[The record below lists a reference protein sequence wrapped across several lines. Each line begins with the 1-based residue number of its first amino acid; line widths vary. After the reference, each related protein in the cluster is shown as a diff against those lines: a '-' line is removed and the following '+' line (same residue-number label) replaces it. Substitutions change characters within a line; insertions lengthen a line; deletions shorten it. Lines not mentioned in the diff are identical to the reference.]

1 MIFAKYLPHM
11 YQGAEHTGR
20 RVLNMGGGGGGP
32 TTSTTYTSNIPEWL
46 RPQTEA
52 LLGAGTQEYFR
63 TTPRTVTD
71 PATGQSKTEYDIT
84 GLKPFRPYSENKES
98 YFAPFTQQQQNVF
111 SEVGGMRTPTGFQ
124 TGQQLTG
131 AAGAGGLGTVQ
142 GAYGYGGQGAGY
154 GGQGAGYGQQA
165 AGMGGLYERMATDPM
180 SVEGYMSPY
189 MQQVVERQKLAA
201 IEDAQRANLGANLG
215 SVRSGTYGGAR
226 QTLAQSQR
234 EAALE
239 KQLGDI
245 QAGGLQSAF
254 DQAQK
259 AQQFGVTAG
268 LQGLQT
274 GVQGAGLGIT
284 GAGLGLQGV
293 QAAQAGYGLAGQM
306 GRSLADI
313 AGAQQQADIQR
324 VGLQSDIGAQQQAR
338 EQGIIDQRIQ
348 DFALAEQYPFQQ
360 LSGYSGLLR
369 GYSTP
374 TTTISQYRAAQ
385 SPITQLA
392 GTGIQLGGAAQALGV
407 GGGRKAGGQIKS
419 YAQGGI
425 TSVDALESMAEDL
438 SIPQIQQSVK
448 NKTLPGYVGIPIL
461 ENKVNNA
468 ERMKM
473 AQGIAPDMGQEPPIA
488 DQVMARADALQGI
501 DSVATGAGGGM
512 VAFER
517 GGPVQYAD
525 GSKGYVFGAL
535 VQGARVAA
543 PYVGRAVGR
552 GYKALRDRTLGST
565 KAGILALPAGFLL
578 GDDPEKL
585 YKIDDFP
592 GMDLEETAL
601 ADPAKQQGGANATK
615 QGGPGASAAPAAAPA
630 APGTPGG
637 KDPVEKELS
646 RAELFALREKEQKDF
661 LGEDPRIAKMQ
672 EALAKQGEEGFLD
685 RALRGLQ
692 YVVAGEKIKKEG
704 DTSQLEKITQSEMA
718 RRKEMADR
726 EMKKAELE
734 GADYQRKAGIYKE
747 VAGEERERAKTKADR
762 VFQEKLLDRKL
773 KVQEKIA
780 EMRPESATAELI
792 RLGKSK
798 DPIDRQIYKDLTASR
813 SGVMTR
819 QDAVKEVLR
828 VNPMLGYKGKEK
840 ELEDAIAVIMGAN
853 SSGGG
858 FTPSTQQQSILDKY
872 R

>member
-20 RVLNMGGGGGGP
+20 RVLNMGGGGGGGP

-52 LLGAGTQEYFR
+52 LLGAATQEYFN
-63 TTPRTVTD
+63 VD
-71 PATGQSKTEYDIT
+71 PSGQIT
-84 GLKPFRPYSENKES
+84 GMKPFRPFSEDKES
-98 YFAPFTQQQQNVF
+98 YFAPFTQQQQDVF
-111 SEVGGMRTPTGFQ
+111 GEVGQMTTSPLYGS
-124 TGQQLTG
+124 G
-131 AAGAGGLGTVQ
+131 AALAGQSGVSAL
-142 GAYGYGGQGAGY
+142 
-154 GGQGAGYGQQA
+154 GYGQQA

-180 SVEGYMSPY
+180 SMQGYMSPY

-201 IEDAQRANLGANLG
+201 IEDAQRANLGQNLG
-215 SVRSGTYGGAR
+215 AVRQGTYGGAR
-226 QTLAQSQR
+226 QALAQSQR
-234 EAALE
+234 EASLE

-245 QAGGLQSAF
+245 QAQGLQSAF
-254 DQAQK
+254 DQARQ
-259 AQQFGVTAG
+259 AQQFGVTTG

-274 GVQGAGLGIT
+274 GLQGLGT
-284 GAGLGLQGV
+284 
-293 QAAQAGYGLAGQM
+293 AGQM

-313 AGAQQQADIQR
+313 ASAQQQADVQR
-324 VGLQSDIGAQQQAR
+324 VGLQSEIGAQQQAR

-374 TTTISQYRAAQ
+374 TTTINQYRAAQ

-392 GTGIQLGGAAQALGV
+392 GTGIQLGGTAQALGV

-468 ERMKM
+468 ERIKM

-525 GSKGYVFGAL
+525 GSQGYLVGAL

-578 GDDPEKL
+578 GDDPEEL

-592 GMDLEETAL
+592 GMDLGETAL

-615 QGGPGASAAPAAAPA
+615 QGGAADAANQGDKAGPAKQGG
-630 APGTPGG
+630 PGTPGG

-780 EMRPESATAELI
+780 GMRPESATAELI

-798 DPIDRQIYKDLTASR
+798 DPIDRQIYKDLTASK
-813 SGVMTR
+813 SGAMTR
-819 QDAVKEVLR
+819 EDAAKLALQA
-828 VNPMLGYKGKEK
+828 NPGLIYPGKEK
-840 ELEDAIAVIMGAN
+840 ELEDMIARIMG
-853 SSGGG
+853 SVGGG
-858 FTPSTQQQSILDKY
+858 GGGGGGVDKNNPLLK
-872 R
+872 

>member
-1 MIFAKYLPHM
+1 
-11 YQGAEHTGR
+11 
-20 RVLNMGGGGGGP
+20 V
-32 TTSTTYTSNIPEWL
+32 S
-46 RPQTEA
+46 A
-52 LLGAGTQEYFR
+52 L
-63 TTPRTVTD
+63 
-71 PATGQSKTEYDIT
+71 
-84 GLKPFRPYSENKES
+84 
-98 YFAPFTQQQQNVF
+98 
-111 SEVGGMRTPTGFQ
+111 
-124 TGQQLTG
+124 
-131 AAGAGGLGTVQ
+131 
-142 GAYGYGGQGAGY
+142 
-154 GGQGAGYGQQA
+154 GYGQQA

-180 SVEGYMSPY
+180 SVQGYMSPY
-189 MQQVVERQKLAA
+189 MQQVVERQKQAA
-201 IEDAQRANLGANLG
+201 IEDAQRANLGQNLG
-215 SVRSGTYGGAR
+215 AVRQGTYGGAR
-226 QTLAQSQR
+226 QALAQSQR
-234 EAALE
+234 EASLE

-245 QAGGLQSAF
+245 QAQGLQSAF
-254 DQAQK
+254 DQARQ
-259 AQQFGVTAG
+259 AQQFGVTTG

-274 GVQGAGLGIT
+274 GLQGLGT
-284 GAGLGLQGV
+284 
-293 QAAQAGYGLAGQM
+293 AGQM

-313 AGAQQQADIQR
+313 ASAQQQADVQR
-324 VGLQSDIGAQQQAR
+324 VGLQSEIGAQQQAR

-374 TTTISQYRAAQ
+374 TTTINQYRAAQ

-392 GTGIQLGGAAQALGV
+392 GTGIQLGGTAQALGV

-468 ERMKM
+468 ERIKM

-525 GSKGYVFGAL
+525 GSQGYLVGAL

-578 GDDPEKL
+578 GDDPEEL

-592 GMDLEETAL
+592 GMDLGETAL

-615 QGGPGASAAPAAAPA
+615 QGGPDALLLLLLLPNLLLLAPPA
-630 APGTPGG
+630 VKTLWR
-637 KDPVEKELS
+637 KNL
-646 RAELFALREKEQKDF
+646 AEPSCLHYERKSKKISLVKTH
-661 LGEDPRIAKMQ
+661 
-672 EALAKQGEEGFLD
+672 
-685 RALRGLQ
+685 GLQ
-692 YVVAGEKIKKEG
+692 KCK
-704 DTSQLEKITQSEMA
+704 
-718 RRKEMADR
+718 
-726 EMKKAELE
+726 
-734 GADYQRKAGIYKE
+734 
-747 VAGEERERAKTKADR
+747 
-762 VFQEKLLDRKL
+762 KLLPN
-773 KVQEKIA
+773 KVK
-780 EMRPESATAELI
+780 
-792 RLGKSK
+792 
-798 DPIDRQIYKDLTASR
+798 
-813 SGVMTR
+813 
-819 QDAVKEVLR
+819 
-828 VNPMLGYKGKEK
+828 KG
-840 ELEDAIAVIMGAN
+840 
-853 SSGGG
+853 S
-858 FTPSTQQQSILDKY
+858 
-872 R
+872 

>member
-20 RVLNMGGGGGGP
+20 RVLNMGGGGGGGN
-32 TTSTTYTSNIPEWL
+32 TTSTGTTYTSSIPEWL

-52 LLGAGTQEYFR
+52 LLGAGTQEYFN
-63 TTPRTVTD
+63 VD
-71 PATGQSKTEYDIT
+71 PSGQIRSV
-84 GLKPFRPYSENKES
+84 KPYRAFSEDKES
-98 YFAPFTQQQQNVF
+98 YFAPFTQQQQDVF
-111 SEVGGMRTPTGFQ
+111 GEVGGMTTSPLYGS
-124 TGQQLTG
+124 G
-131 AAGAGGLGTVQ
+131 AALAGQSGVSAL
-142 GAYGYGGQGAGY
+142 
-154 GGQGAGYGQQA
+154 GYGQQA

-180 SVEGYMSPY
+180 SVQGYMSPY
-189 MQQVVERQKLAA
+189 MQQVVERQKQAA

-254 DQAQK
+254 DQARQ
-259 AQQFGVTAG
+259 AQQFGVTTG

-274 GVQGAGLGIT
+274 GLQGLGT
-284 GAGLGLQGV
+284 
-293 QAAQAGYGLAGQM
+293 AGQM

-313 AGAQQQADIQR
+313 ASAQQQADVQR
-324 VGLQSDIGAQQQAR
+324 VGLQSEIGAQQQAR

-369 GYSTP
+369 GYATP
-374 TTTISQYRAAQ
+374 TTTINQYRAAQ
-385 SPITQLA
+385 SPLTQLA
-392 GTGIQLGGAAQALGV
+392 GTGIQLGGAAQAFGLGK
-407 GGGRKAGGQIKS
+407 KAGGQIKS
-419 YAQGGI
+419 YTQGGI

-461 ENKVNNA
+461 QNKVNNA

-592 GMDLEETAL
+592 GMDLGETAL

-615 QGGPGASAAPAAAPA
+615 QGGAADAANQGDKAGPAKQGGPGA
-630 APGTPGG
+630 PGG
-637 KDPVEKELS
+637 KDPAQKELS
-646 RAELFALREKEQKDF
+646 RAELFALREKEQKEF

-747 VAGEERERAKTKADR
+747 VAGEDRERAKSK
-762 VFQEKLLDRKL
+762 EKQAFDL
-773 KVQEKIA
+773 KVLERKIDAEKEIA
-780 EMRPESATAELI
+780 RMRPATASEYI
-792 RLGKSK
+792 GRLLKSK
-798 DPIDRQIYKDLTASR
+798 SPEDQAVGKILAGQGKT
-813 SGVMTR
+813 GEMTR
-819 QDAVKEVLR
+819 AKAIEMYYDPTNFEIRKQHKTFEDFLAYAMGAGAGVAEAVK
-828 VNPMLGYKGKEK
+828 
-840 ELEDAIAVIMGAN
+840 
-853 SSGGG
+853 
-858 FTPSTQQQSILDKY
+858 SIETMHF
-872 R
+872 

>member
-1 MIFAKYLPHM
+1 M

-20 RVLNMGGGGGGP
+20 RVLNMGGGGGGGP

-52 LLGAGTQEYFR
+52 LLGAATQEYFN
-63 TTPRTVTD
+63 VD
-71 PATGQSKTEYDIT
+71 PSGQIT
-84 GLKPFRPYSENKES
+84 GMKPFRPFSEDKES
-98 YFAPFTQQQQNVF
+98 YFAPFTQQQQDVF
-111 SEVGGMRTPTGFQ
+111 GEVGQMTTSPLYGS
-124 TGQQLTG
+124 G
-131 AAGAGGLGTVQ
+131 AALAGQSGVSAL
-142 GAYGYGGQGAGY
+142 
-154 GGQGAGYGQQA
+154 GYGQQA

-180 SVEGYMSPY
+180 SMQGYMSPY

-201 IEDAQRANLGANLG
+201 IEDAQRANLGQNLG
-215 SVRSGTYGGAR
+215 AVRQGTYGGAR
-226 QTLAQSQR
+226 QALAQSQR
-234 EAALE
+234 EASLE

-245 QAGGLQSAF
+245 QAQGLQSAF
-254 DQAQK
+254 DQARQ
-259 AQQFGVTAG
+259 AQQFGVTTG

-274 GVQGAGLGIT
+274 GLQGLGT
-284 GAGLGLQGV
+284 
-293 QAAQAGYGLAGQM
+293 AGQM

-313 AGAQQQADIQR
+313 ASAQQQADVQR
-324 VGLQSDIGAQQQAR
+324 VGLQSEIGAQQQAR

-374 TTTISQYRAAQ
+374 TTTINQYRAAQ

-392 GTGIQLGGAAQALGV
+392 GTGIQLGGTAQALGV

-468 ERMKM
+468 ERIKM

-525 GSKGYVFGAL
+525 GSQGYLVGAL

-578 GDDPEKL
+578 GDDPEEL

-592 GMDLEETAL
+592 GMDLGETAL

-615 QGGPGASAAPAAAPA
+615 QGGAADAANQGDKAGPAKQGG
-630 APGTPGG
+630 PGTPGG

-704 DTSQLEKITQSEMA
+704 DTSQLEKITQSEVA

-780 EMRPESATAELI
+780 GMRPESATAELI

-798 DPIDRQIYKDLTASR
+798 DPIDRQIYKDLTASK
-813 SGVMTR
+813 SGAMTR
-819 QDAVKEVLR
+819 EDAAKLALQA
-828 VNPMLGYKGKEK
+828 NPGLIYPGKEK
-840 ELEDAIAVIMGAN
+840 ELEDMIARIMG
-853 SSGGG
+853 SVGGG
-858 FTPSTQQQSILDKY
+858 GGGGGGVDKNNPLLK
-872 R
+872 

>member
-1 MIFAKYLPHM
+1 MRYDHFSMLPEKAF
-11 YQGAEHTGR
+11 QPRNGR
-20 RVLNMGGGGGGP
+20 QSMTLEGGGGGGN
-32 TTSTTYTSNIPEWL
+32 TTSTGTTYTSSIPEWL

-52 LLGAGTQEYFR
+52 LLGAGTQEYFN
-63 TTPRTVTD
+63 VD
-71 PATGQSKTEYDIT
+71 PSGQIRSV
-84 GLKPFRPYSENKES
+84 KPYRAFSEDKES
-98 YFAPFTQQQQNVF
+98 YFAPFTQQQQDVF
-111 SEVGGMRTPTGFQ
+111 GEVGGMTTSPLYGS
-124 TGQQLTG
+124 G
-131 AAGAGGLGTVQ
+131 AALAGQSGVSAL
-142 GAYGYGGQGAGY
+142 
-154 GGQGAGYGQQA
+154 GYGQQA

-180 SVEGYMSPY
+180 SVQGYMSPY
-189 MQQVVERQKLAA
+189 MQQVVERQKQAA

-254 DQAQK
+254 DQARQ
-259 AQQFGVTAG
+259 AQQFGVTTG

-274 GVQGAGLGIT
+274 GLQGLGT
-284 GAGLGLQGV
+284 
-293 QAAQAGYGLAGQM
+293 AGQM

-313 AGAQQQADIQR
+313 ASAQQQADVQR
-324 VGLQSDIGAQQQAR
+324 VGLQSEIGAQQQAR

-374 TTTISQYRAAQ
+374 TSTISQYRAAQ

-407 GGGRKAGGQIKS
+407 GGKKAGGQIKS

-461 ENKVNNA
+461 QNKVNNA
-468 ERMKM
+468 ERIKM

-780 EMRPESATAELI
+780 GMRPESATAELI

-798 DPIDRQIYKDLTASR
+798 DPIDRQIYKDLTASK
-813 SGVMTR
+813 SGAITR
-819 QDAVKEVLR
+819 EEAAKLALQS
-828 VNPMLGYKGKEK
+828 NPTLAYKGKEQ
-840 ELEDAIAVIMGAN
+840 ELEDTIARIMG
-853 SSGGG
+853 SVGGG
-858 FTPSTQQQSILDKY
+858 GGGGGGVDKNNPLLK
-872 R
+872 

>member
-20 RVLNMGGGGGGP
+20 RVLNMGGGGGGGN
-32 TTSTTYTSNIPEWL
+32 TTSTGTTYTSSIPEWL

-52 LLGAGTQEYFR
+52 LLGAGTQEYFN
-63 TTPRTVTD
+63 VD
-71 PATGQSKTEYDIT
+71 PSGQIRSV
-84 GLKPFRPYSENKES
+84 KPYRAFSEDKES
-98 YFAPFTQQQQNVF
+98 YFAPFTQQQQDVF
-111 SEVGGMRTPTGFQ
+111 GEVGGMTTSPLYGS
-124 TGQQLTG
+124 G
-131 AAGAGGLGTVQ
+131 AALAGQSGVSAL
-142 GAYGYGGQGAGY
+142 
-154 GGQGAGYGQQA
+154 GYGQQA

-180 SVEGYMSPY
+180 SVQGYMSPY
-189 MQQVVERQKLAA
+189 MQQVVERQKQAA

-254 DQAQK
+254 DQARQ
-259 AQQFGVTAG
+259 AQQFGVTTG

-274 GVQGAGLGIT
+274 GLQGLGT
-284 GAGLGLQGV
+284 
-293 QAAQAGYGLAGQM
+293 AGQM

-313 AGAQQQADIQR
+313 ASAQQQADVQR
-324 VGLQSDIGAQQQAR
+324 VGLQSEIGAQQQAR

-369 GYSTP
+369 GYATP
-374 TTTISQYRAAQ
+374 TTTINQYKAAQ
-385 SPITQLA
+385 SPLTQLA
-392 GTGIQLGGAAQALGV
+392 GTGIQLGGAAQAFGLGK
-407 GGGRKAGGQIKS
+407 KAGGQIKS
-419 YAQGGI
+419 YTQGGI

-461 ENKVNNA
+461 QNKVNNA

-780 EMRPESATAELI
+780 GMRPESATAELI

-798 DPIDRQIYKDLTASR
+798 DPIDRQIYKDLTASK
-813 SGVMTR
+813 SGAITR
-819 QDAVKEVLR
+819 EEAAKLALQS
-828 VNPMLGYKGKEK
+828 NPTLAYKGKEQ
-840 ELEDAIAVIMGAN
+840 ELEDTIARIMG
-853 SSGGG
+853 SVGGG
-858 FTPSTQQQSILDKY
+858 GGGGGGVDKNNPLLK
-872 R
+872 

>member
-20 RVLNMGGGGGGP
+20 RVLNMGGGGGGGN
-32 TTSTTYTSNIPEWL
+32 TTSTGTTYTSSIPEWL

-52 LLGAGTQEYFR
+52 LLGAGTQEYFN
-63 TTPRTVTD
+63 VD
-71 PATGQSKTEYDIT
+71 PSGQIRSV
-84 GLKPFRPYSENKES
+84 KPYRAFSEDKES
-98 YFAPFTQQQQNVF
+98 YFAPFTQQQQDVF
-111 SEVGGMRTPTGFQ
+111 GEVGGMTTSPLYGS
-124 TGQQLTG
+124 G
-131 AAGAGGLGTVQ
+131 AALAGQSGVSAL
-142 GAYGYGGQGAGY
+142 
-154 GGQGAGYGQQA
+154 GYGQQA

-180 SVEGYMSPY
+180 SVQGYMSPY
-189 MQQVVERQKLAA
+189 MQQVVERQKQAA

-254 DQAQK
+254 DQARQ
-259 AQQFGVTAG
+259 AQQFGVTTG

-274 GVQGAGLGIT
+274 GLQGLGT
-284 GAGLGLQGV
+284 
-293 QAAQAGYGLAGQM
+293 AGQM

-313 AGAQQQADIQR
+313 ASAQQQADVQR
-324 VGLQSDIGAQQQAR
+324 VGLQSEIGAQQQAR

-369 GYSTP
+369 GYATP
-374 TTTISQYRAAQ
+374 TTTINQYRAAQ
-385 SPITQLA
+385 SPLTQLA
-392 GTGIQLGGAAQALGV
+392 GTGIQLGGAAQAFGLGK
-407 GGGRKAGGQIKS
+407 KAGGQIKS
-419 YAQGGI
+419 YTQGGI

-461 ENKVNNA
+461 QNKVNNA

-578 GDDPEKL
+578 GDDPEEL

-646 RAELFALREKEQKDF
+646 RAELFAQREKEQKDF

-780 EMRPESATAELI
+780 GMRPESATAELI

-798 DPIDRQIYKDLTASR
+798 DPIDRQIYKDLTASK
-813 SGVMTR
+813 SGAMTR
-819 QDAVKEVLR
+819 
-828 VNPMLGYKGKEK
+828 
-840 ELEDAIAVIMGAN
+840 EDAAKLALQIKSN
-853 SSGGG
+853 FS
-858 FTPSTQQQSILDKY
+858 L
-872 R
+872 

>member
-1 MIFAKYLPHM
+1 M

-20 RVLNMGGGGGGP
+20 RVLNMGGGGGGGN
-32 TTSTTYTSNIPEWL
+32 TTSTGTTYTSSIPEWL

-52 LLGAGTQEYFR
+52 LLGAGTQEYFN
-63 TTPRTVTD
+63 VD
-71 PATGQSKTEYDIT
+71 PSGQIRSV
-84 GLKPFRPYSENKES
+84 KPYRAFSEDKES
-98 YFAPFTQQQQNVF
+98 YFAPFTQQQQDVF
-111 SEVGGMRTPTGFQ
+111 GEVGGMTTSPLYGS
-124 TGQQLTG
+124 G
-131 AAGAGGLGTVQ
+131 AALAGQSGVSAL
-142 GAYGYGGQGAGY
+142 
-154 GGQGAGYGQQA
+154 GYGQQA

-180 SVEGYMSPY
+180 SVQGYMSPY
-189 MQQVVERQKLAA
+189 MQQVVERQKQAA

-254 DQAQK
+254 DQARQ
-259 AQQFGVTAG
+259 AQQFGVTTG

-274 GVQGAGLGIT
+274 GLQGLGT
-284 GAGLGLQGV
+284 
-293 QAAQAGYGLAGQM
+293 AGQM

-313 AGAQQQADIQR
+313 ASAQQQADVQR
-324 VGLQSDIGAQQQAR
+324 VGLQSEIGAQQQAR

-369 GYSTP
+369 GYATP
-374 TTTISQYRAAQ
+374 TTTINQYKAAQ
-385 SPITQLA
+385 SPLTQLA
-392 GTGIQLGGAAQALGV
+392 GTGIQLGGAAQAFGLGK
-407 GGGRKAGGQIKS
+407 KAGGQIKS
-419 YAQGGI
+419 YTQGGI

-461 ENKVNNA
+461 QNKVNNA

-780 EMRPESATAELI
+780 GMRPESATAELI

-798 DPIDRQIYKDLTASR
+798 DPIDRQIYKDLTASK
-813 SGVMTR
+813 SGAITR
-819 QDAVKEVLR
+819 EEAAKLALQS
-828 VNPMLGYKGKEK
+828 NPTLAYKGKEQ
-840 ELEDAIAVIMGAN
+840 ELEDTIARIMG
-853 SSGGG
+853 SVGGG
-858 FTPSTQQQSILDKY
+858 GGGGGGVDKNNPLLK
-872 R
+872 